1 MYFFQKWRRFCDL
14 YKNMGNYNIGTLIRK
29 DVHGDYNEKNS
40 FIVIRIQFYAIELA
54 RNKEGLNDVHYIN
67 NIYDKKDFEP

>member
-1 MYFFQKWRRFCDL
+1 M
-14 YKNMGNYNIGTLIRK
+14 GTLIRK

-40 FIVIRIQFYAIELA
+40 FIVVRIQFYAIELA

-67 NIYDKKDFEP
+67 NIYDKEDFEP